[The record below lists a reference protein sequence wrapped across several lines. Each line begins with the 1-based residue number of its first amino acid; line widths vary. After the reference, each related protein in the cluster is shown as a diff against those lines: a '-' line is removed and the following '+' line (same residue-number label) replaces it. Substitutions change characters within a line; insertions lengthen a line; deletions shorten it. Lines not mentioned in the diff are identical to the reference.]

1 MNSGGPIMI
10 MAGGTGGH
18 VYPALAV
25 AEYLRAQGVSLF
37 WLGTPRGIENRVVP
51 QQGIELLTVR
61 VSGVRGKGLRSKLAA
76 PVKVLAAIFQALY
89 ICIRRRPAAALGMG
103 GFASGP
109 GGIAAWLL
117 RIPLLI
123 HEQNRV
129 AGTTNRILARFAVKI
144 MQGFPGTFGDRAG
157 VITTGNPVRRQI
169 ADLAGRETSE
179 TGSRPA
185 GDTVSD
191 WMPEQVR
198 HDEEEET
205 RGQSK
210 ITPARAGDPETRG
223 QSKITPARAIPPDGD
238 DFTLTPSI
246 RKTPP
251 VPSPARLN
259 VLVLGGSQ
267 GARKLNRVAP
277 PALDRLQRRMKLNV
291 RHQCGERHL
300 AETQRVYDGLQLDQ
314 VRLDPFI
321 DDMASAYQ
329 WADIAV
335 CRAGAMTIAELCAA
349 GLAAI
354 LVPFPYAIDDH
365 QTANARFLRDAG
377 AALLLPE
384 DELTETGLEDLLWR
398 LCSTEDK
405 LSELAR
411 NSHSCAFPDAA
422 QVVGALCLEHA
433 YA

>member
-1 MNSGGPIMI
+1 M
-10 MAGGTGGH
+10 
-18 VYPALAV
+18 
-25 AEYLRAQGVSLF
+25 
-37 WLGTPRGIENRVVP
+37 
-51 QQGIELLTVR
+51 
-61 VSGVRGKGLRSKLAA
+61 
-76 PVKVLAAIFQALY
+76 
-89 ICIRRRPAAALGMG
+89 
-103 GFASGP
+103 
-109 GGIAAWLL
+109 
-117 RIPLLI
+117 
-123 HEQNRV
+123 
-129 AGTTNRILARFAVKI
+129 
-144 MQGFPGTFGDRAG
+144 
-157 VITTGNPVRRQI
+157 ITTGNPVRRQI
-169 ADLAGRETSE
+169 ADLAGRKSSE
-179 TGSRPA
+179 TESRPA

-210 ITPARAGDPETRG
+210 ITPSRPND
-223 QSKITPARAIPPDGD
+223 PDGD
-238 DFTLTPSI
+238 DFTLTP
-246 RKTPP
+246 
-251 VPSPARLN
+251 PSAASAPRRLN

-314 VRLDPFI
+314 VRLEPFI

-335 CRAGAMTIAELCAA
+335 CRAGALTIAELCAA

-365 QTANARFLRDAG
+365 QTANARFLQDAG

-384 DELTETGLEDLLWR
+384 DELTETGLEDLLWQ

-411 NSHSCAFPDAA
+411 NSRSCAFPDAA

>member
-1 MNSGGPIMI
+1 MKDNPIMI

-25 AEYLRAQGVSLF
+25 ADYLREQGVPLF

-51 QQGIELLTVR
+51 EHGIELLTVG
-61 VSGVRGKGLRSKLAA
+61 VSGVRGKGWRSKLSA
-76 PVKVLAAIFQALY
+76 PLKIVGAIFQALR
-89 ICIRRRPAAALGMG
+89 ICRKRRPAAALGMG

-129 AGTTNRILARFAVKI
+129 AGTTNRILARFAVRI
-144 MQGFPGTFGDRAG
+144 MQGFPDAFGDGAG

-169 ADLAGRETSE
+169 ADLAGREAS
-179 TGSRPA
+179 
-185 GDTVSD
+185 
-191 WMPEQVR
+191 
-198 HDEEEET
+198 
-205 RGQSK
+205 GQSK
-210 ITPARAGDPETRG
+210 IIPVH
-223 QSKITPARAIPPDGD
+223 AIPPDGD
-238 DFTLTPSI
+238 DFTP
-246 RKTPP
+246 TPP
-251 VPSPARLN
+251 VSPPARLN

-277 PALDRLQRRMKLNV
+277 LALDRLQHRVKLNV
-291 RHQCGERHL
+291 RHQCGARHL

-314 VRLDPFI
+314 VRLEPFI

-335 CRAGAMTIAELCAA
+335 CRAGALTLAELCAA

-384 DELTETGLEDLLWR
+384 DELTMTGLEDLLWQ
-398 LCSTEDK
+398 LCSAEDS
-405 LSELAR
+405 LSDLAR
-411 NSHSCAFPDAA
+411 KARQCAFPEAA
-422 QVVGALCLEHA
+422 QTVGALCLEQA

>member
-1 MNSGGPIMI
+1 MI

-25 AEYLRAQGVSLF
+25 AEYLRARGVSLF
-37 WLGTPRGIENRVVP
+37 WLGTTRGIENRVVP

-61 VSGVRGKGLRSKLAA
+61 VSGVRGKGLHSKLAA
-76 PVKVLAAIFQALY
+76 PVKILTAILQALY

-109 GGIAAWLL
+109 GGVAAWLL

-129 AGTTNRILARFAVKI
+129 AGTTNRILARFAAQI
-144 MQGFPGTFGDRAG
+144 MQGFPGTFGDRSG
-157 VITTGNPVRRQI
+157 VVTTGNPVRRQI
-169 ADLAGRETSE
+169 ADLAGRETGASAS
-179 TGSRPA
+179 G
-185 GDTVSD
+185 
-191 WMPEQVR
+191 
-198 HDEEEET
+198 
-205 RGQSK
+205 
-210 ITPARAGDPETRG
+210 
-223 QSKITPARAIPPDGD
+223 
-238 DFTLTPSI
+238 
-246 RKTPP
+246 
-251 VPSPARLN
+251 RLN

-267 GARKLNRVAP
+267 GARKLNLVAP
-277 PALDRLQRRMKLNV
+277 LALDRLQRRMKLNV

-321 DDMASAYQ
+321 DDMASAYE

-335 CRAGAMTIAELCAA
+335 CRAGALTIAELCAA

-354 LVPFPYAIDDH
+354 LVPFPYAVDDH

-384 DELTETGLEDLLWR
+384 DELTETGLEDLLWQ
-398 LCSTEDK
+398 LFGTEDR

-411 NSHSCAFPDAA
+411 NSRSCAFPDAA
-422 QVVGALCLEHA
+422 QAVGALCLEHA

>member
-1 MNSGGPIMI
+1 MNSGGPDHDHGGRHRRARVPG
-10 MAGGTGGH
+10 AGRRPNTCA
-18 VYPALAV
+18 P
-25 AEYLRAQGVSLF
+25 RAFPLF

-210 ITPARAGDPETRG
+210 NHPPLVPATRKPG
-223 QSKITPARAIPPDGD
+223 VRVKSP
-238 DFTLTPSI
+238 LL
-246 RKTPP
+246 
-251 VPSPARLN
+251 VPSPPM
-259 VLVLGGSQ
+259 V
-267 GARKLNRVAP
+267 
-277 PALDRLQRRMKLNV
+277 M
-291 RHQCGERHL
+291 
-300 AETQRVYDGLQLDQ
+300 
-314 VRLDPFI
+314 
-321 DDMASAYQ
+321 
-329 WADIAV
+329 
-335 CRAGAMTIAELCAA
+335 
-349 GLAAI
+349 I
-354 LVPFPYAIDDH
+354 L
-365 QTANARFLRDAG
+365 L
-377 AALLLPE
+377 
-384 DELTETGLEDLLWR
+384 
-398 LCSTEDK
+398 
-405 LSELAR
+405 
-411 NSHSCAFPDAA
+411 
-422 QVVGALCLEHA
+422 
-433 YA
+433 

>member
-1 MNSGGPIMI
+1 MI

-25 AEYLRAQGVSLF
+25 AEYLRARGVSLF
-37 WLGTPRGIENRVVP
+37 WLGTTRGIENRVVP

-61 VSGVRGKGLRSKLAA
+61 VSGVRGKGLQSKLAA
-76 PVKVLAAIFQALY
+76 PVKILAAIFQALY

-129 AGTTNRILARFAVKI
+129 AGTTNRILARFAAQI
-144 MQGFPGTFGDRAG
+144 MQGFPGTFEARAG
-157 VITTGNPVRRQI
+157 AVTTGNPVRRQI
-169 ADLAGRETSE
+169 ADLF
-179 TGSRPA
+179 
-185 GDTVSD
+185 
-191 WMPEQVR
+191 Q
-198 HDEEEET
+198 HDEEGPKS

-210 ITPARAGDPETRG
+210 ITPARAGG
-223 QSKITPARAIPPDGD
+223 PDNE
-238 DFTLTPSI
+238 DFTLTPASVNI
-246 RKTPP
+246 
-251 VPSPARLN
+251 LI
-259 VLVLGGSQ
+259 LGGSQ

-277 PALDRLQRRMKLNV
+277 LALDRLQRRMKLNV

-300 AETQRVYDGLQLDQ
+300 ADTQRVYDGLQLDQ

-321 DDMASAYQ
+321 DDMAPAYE

-335 CRAGAMTIAELCAA
+335 CRAGALTIAELCAA

-384 DELTETGLEDLLWR
+384 DELTETGLEDLLWQ
-398 LCSTEDK
+398 LFSTEDR

-411 NSHSCAFPDAA
+411 NSRSCAFPDAA
-422 QVVGALCLEHA
+422 QAVGALCLEHA

>member
-25 AEYLRAQGVSLF
+25 AEYLRARGVSLF
-37 WLGTPRGIENRVVP
+37 WLGTTRGIENRVVP

-61 VSGVRGKGLRSKLAA
+61 VSGVRGKGLQSKLAA
-76 PVKVLAAIFQALY
+76 PVKILAAIFQALY

-109 GGIAAWLL
+109 GGVAAWLL

-144 MQGFPGTFGDRAG
+144 MQGFPGTFEARAG
-157 VITTGNPVRRQI
+157 AVTTGNPVRRQI
-169 ADLAGRETSE
+169 VDLASRKSSE
-179 TGSRPA
+179 TKSRPA
-185 GDTVSD
+185 SDTISD

-198 HDEEEET
+198 HDEEGPKS

-210 ITPARAGDPETRG
+210 ITPARAGG
-223 QSKITPARAIPPDGD
+223 PDNE
-238 DFTLTPSI
+238 DFTLTPASVNI
-246 RKTPP
+246 
-251 VPSPARLN
+251 LI
-259 VLVLGGSQ
+259 LGGSQ

-277 PALDRLQRRMKLNV
+277 LALDRLQRRMKLNV

-321 DDMASAYQ
+321 DDMASAYE

-335 CRAGAMTIAELCAA
+335 CRAGALTIAELCAA

-384 DELTETGLEDLLWR
+384 DELTETGLEDLLWQ
-398 LCSTEDK
+398 LFSTEDR

-411 NSHSCAFPDAA
+411 NSRSCAFPDAA
-422 QVVGALCLEHA
+422 QAVGALCLEHA

>member
-25 AEYLRAQGVSLF
+25 AEYLRARGVPLF

-76 PVKVLAAIFQALY
+76 PLKVLAAILQALY

-129 AGTTNRILARFAVKI
+129 AGATNRILARGAVKI
-144 MQGFPGTFGDRAG
+144 MQGFPGAFEDRART
-157 VITTGNPVRRQI
+157 VTTGNPVRRQI
-169 ADLAGRETSE
+169 ADLAVRES
-179 TGSRPA
+179 A
-185 GDTVSD
+185 
-191 WMPEQVR
+191 
-198 HDEEEET
+198 
-205 RGQSK
+205 
-210 ITPARAGDPETRG
+210 
-223 QSKITPARAIPPDGD
+223 
-238 DFTLTPSI
+238 
-246 RKTPP
+246 P
-251 VPSPARLN
+251 VPGRLN

-277 PALDRLQRRMKLNV
+277 LALERLQRRIKVNV
-291 RHQCGERHL
+291 RHQCGEKHL
-300 AETQRVYDGLQLDQ
+300 AETQVIYAGLQLDQ

-321 DDMASAYQ
+321 DDMASAYE
-329 WADIAV
+329 WADVAV
-335 CRAGAMTIAELCAA
+335 CRAGALTLAELCAA

-354 LVPFPYAIDDH
+354 LVPFPFAIDDH
-365 QTANARFLRDAG
+365 QMANARFLRDQG

-384 DELTETGLEDLLWR
+384 DELTETGLEDLLWQ
-398 LCSTEDK
+398 LCNTEDR

-411 NSHSCAFPDAA
+411 NSRCCAFPDAA
-422 QVVGALCLEHA
+422 ATVGALCLEHA
-433 YA
+433 CA

>member
-25 AEYLRAQGVSLF
+25 AEYLRARGVSLF
-37 WLGTPRGIENRVVP
+37 WLGTTRGIENRVVP

-61 VSGVRGKGLRSKLAA
+61 VGGVRGKGLHSKLAA
-76 PVKVLAAIFQALY
+76 PVKILTAICQALY

-144 MQGFPGTFGDRAG
+144 MQGFPGTFGDRSG
-157 VITTGNPVRRQI
+157 VVTTGNPVRRQI
-169 ADLAGRETSE
+169 ADLAGRKSSE
-179 TGSRPA
+179 TKSRPA
-185 GDTVSD
+185 GDRISD

-198 HDEEEET
+198 HDEE
-205 RGQSK
+205 G
-210 ITPARAGDPETRG
+210 
-223 QSKITPARAIPPDGD
+223 
-238 DFTLTPSI
+238 
-246 RKTPP
+246 P
-251 VPSPARLN
+251 VSVN
-259 VLVLGGSQ
+259 VLILGGSQ

-277 PALDRLQRRMKLNV
+277 LALDRLQRRMKLNV

-314 VRLDPFI
+314 VSLEPFI
-321 DDMASAYQ
+321 DDMASAYE

-335 CRAGAMTIAELCAA
+335 CRAGALTIAELCAA

-354 LVPFPYAIDDH
+354 LIPFPYAIDDH
-365 QTANARFLRDAG
+365 QTANARYLQDAG
-377 AALLLPE
+377 AALMLPE
-384 DELTETGLEDLLWR
+384 DELTETGLEDLLWQ
-398 LCSTEDK
+398 LFSTKDR

-411 NSHSCAFPDAA
+411 NSRSRAFPDAA
-422 QVVGALCLEHA
+422 QAVGALCLEHA

>member
-25 AEYLRAQGVSLF
+25 AEYLRARDVPLF

-76 PVKVLAAIFQALY
+76 PLNVLAAILQALY

-103 GFASGP
+103 GFAGGP

-157 VITTGNPVRRQI
+157 VSTTGNPVRRQI
-169 ADLAGRETSE
+169 ADLAGRET
-179 TGSRPA
+179 
-185 GDTVSD
+185 
-191 WMPEQVR
+191 
-198 HDEEEET
+198 

-210 ITPARAGDPETRG
+210 ITPSRAND
-223 QSKITPARAIPPDGD
+223 PDGE
-238 DFTLTPSI
+238 DFTLTP
-246 RKTPP
+246 
-251 VPSPARLN
+251 PSVASAPGRLN

-267 GARKLNRVAP
+267 GARKLNRVTP

-321 DDMASAYQ
+321 DDMASAYE

-335 CRAGAMTIAELCAA
+335 CRAGALTIAELCAA

-365 QTANARFLRDAG
+365 QTANARFLQDAG

-384 DELTETGLEDLLWR
+384 DELTETGLEDLLWQ

-405 LSELAR
+405 LSELGR
-411 NSHSCAFPDAA
+411 NSRSCAFPDAA
-422 QVVGALCLEHA
+422 EAVGALCLEYA

>member
-25 AEYLRAQGVSLF
+25 AEYLRARGVSLF
-37 WLGTPRGIENRVVP
+37 WLGTTRGIENRVVP

-76 PVKVLAAIFQALY
+76 PLKILAAILQALY

-129 AGTTNRILARFAVKI
+129 AGTTNRILARFAAQI
-144 MQGFPGTFGDRAG
+144 MQGFPGTFEARAG
-157 VITTGNPVRRQI
+157 AVTTGNPVRRQI
-169 ADLAGRETSE
+169 ADLAGRKS
-179 TGSRPA
+179 
-185 GDTVSD
+185 
-191 WMPEQVR
+191 
-198 HDEEEET
+198 

-210 ITPARAGDPETRG
+210 ITPSGAEDPDSE
-223 QSKITPARAIPPDGD
+223 

-246 RKTPP
+246 PTRTPFP
-251 VPSPARLN
+251 PRLN

-277 PALDRLQRRMKLNV
+277 PALDRLQRRVKLNV

-321 DDMASAYQ
+321 DDMASAYE

-335 CRAGAMTIAELCAA
+335 CRAGALTIAELCAA

-365 QTANARFLRDAG
+365 QTANARYLRDAG

-384 DELTETGLEDLLWR
+384 DELTETGLENLLWQ
-398 LCSTEDK
+398 LFSTGDR

-411 NSHSCAFPDAA
+411 NSRSCAFPDAA
-422 QVVGALCLEHA
+422 QAVGALCLEHA

>member
-25 AEYLRAQGVSLF
+25 AEYLRAQGVPLF

-76 PVKVLAAIFQALY
+76 PLNVLAAILQALY

-103 GFASGP
+103 GFAGGP

-129 AGTTNRILARFAVKI
+129 AGTTNRILARFAAKI

-157 VITTGNPVRRQI
+157 VSTTGNPVRRQI
-169 ADLAGRETSE
+169 ADLAGRET
-179 TGSRPA
+179 
-185 GDTVSD
+185 
-191 WMPEQVR
+191 
-198 HDEEEET
+198 

-210 ITPARAGDPETRG
+210 ITPSRAND
-223 QSKITPARAIPPDGD
+223 PDGE
-238 DFTLTPSI
+238 DFTLTP
-246 RKTPP
+246 
-251 VPSPARLN
+251 PSVASAPGRLN

-321 DDMASAYQ
+321 DDMASAYE

-335 CRAGAMTIAELCAA
+335 CRAGALTIAELCAA

-365 QTANARFLRDAG
+365 QTANARFLQDAG

-384 DELTETGLEDLLWR
+384 DELTETGLEDLLWQ

-411 NSHSCAFPDAA
+411 NSRSCAFPDAA
-422 QVVGALCLEHA
+422 EAVGALCLEYA

>member
-1 MNSGGPIMI
+1 MSGNPVMI

-25 AEYLRAQGVSLF
+25 ADSLRAKGVPLF
-37 WLGTPRGIENRVVP
+37 WLGTTRGIENRIVP
-51 QQGIELLTVR
+51 QHGIELLTVR
-61 VSGVRGKGLRSKLAA
+61 VSGVRGKGLPAKLAA
-76 PVKVLAAIFQALY
+76 PLKICAAILQALY

-109 GGIAAWLL
+109 GGVAAWLL

-144 MQGFPGTFGDRAG
+144 MQGFPGAFEDRAG
-157 VITTGNPVRRQI
+157 VVTTGNPVRRQI
-169 ADLAGRETSE
+169 ADLVGRE
-179 TGSRPA
+179 
-185 GDTVSD
+185 
-191 WMPEQVR
+191 R
-198 HDEEEET
+198 HEA

-210 ITPARAGDPETRG
+210 ITPDRAGDPDNE
-223 QSKITPARAIPPDGD
+223 
-238 DFTLTPSI
+238 DFTLTPQSAASAPG
-246 RKTPP
+246 R
-251 VPSPARLN
+251 VN
-259 VLVLGGSQ
+259 VLILGGSQ

-277 PALDRLQRRMKLNV
+277 QALDRLQRRLQVNV

-314 VRLDPFI
+314 VRLEPFI
-321 DDMASAYQ
+321 DDMASAYD

-335 CRAGAMTIAELCAA
+335 CRAGALTIAELCAA

-354 LVPFPYAIDDH
+354 LVPFPHAIDDH
-365 QTANARFLRDAG
+365 QTANARFLCDAG

-384 DELTETGLEDLLWR
+384 DELTETGLEDLLWQ
-398 LCSTEDK
+398 LCSSGDR

-411 NSHSCAFPDAA
+411 NTRSCAFPEAA
-422 QVVGALCLEHA
+422 QAVASLCLEAAHA
-433 YA
+433 

>member
-1 MNSGGPIMI
+1 MI

-25 AEYLRAQGVSLF
+25 AEYLRAQDVPLF

-51 QQGIELLTVR
+51 EHGIELLTVG
-61 VSGVRGKGLRSKLAA
+61 VSGVRGKGLKSKLAA
-76 PVKVLAAIFQALY
+76 PVMVLSAIFQALC
-89 ICIRRRPAAALGMG
+89 ICIRRRPAAVLGMG

-117 RIPLLI
+117 RIPLLV

-129 AGTTNRILARFAVKI
+129 AGTTNRILARCAVKI
-144 MQGFPGTFGDRAG
+144 MQGFPGTFEDSPGT
-157 VITTGNPVRRQI
+157 VTTGNPVRRQI
-169 ADLAGRETSE
+169 ADLAGRET
-179 TGSRPA
+179 
-185 GDTVSD
+185 
-191 WMPEQVR
+191 
-198 HDEEEET
+198 
-205 RGQSK
+205 
-210 ITPARAGDPETRG
+210 
-223 QSKITPARAIPPDGD
+223 PPSVASAPGG
-238 DFTLTPSI
+238 
-246 RKTPP
+246 
-251 VPSPARLN
+251 LN

-300 AETQRVYDGLQLDQ
+300 AETQRVYDGLQLDR

-321 DDMASAYQ
+321 DDMASAYE

-335 CRAGAMTIAELCAA
+335 CRAGALTIAELCAA
-349 GLAAI
+349 GLASI
-354 LVPFPYAIDDH
+354 LVPFPFAIDDH

-384 DELTETGLEDLLWR
+384 DELTETGLEDLLWQ

-411 NSHSCAFPDAA
+411 NSRSCACPDAA
-422 QVVGALCLEHA
+422 EAVGALCLEHA

>member
-1 MNSGGPIMI
+1 MNSGRPIMI

-25 AEYLRAQGVSLF
+25 AEYLRARGVPLF

-76 PVKVLAAIFQALY
+76 PLKVLAAILQALY

-129 AGTTNRILARFAVKI
+129 AGTTNRILARFAAKI
-144 MQGFPGTFGDRAG
+144 MQGFPGTFGNRTG
-157 VITTGNPVRRQI
+157 VVTTGNPVRRQI
-169 ADLAGRETSE
+169 ADLAGRET
-179 TGSRPA
+179 
-185 GDTVSD
+185 
-191 WMPEQVR
+191 
-198 HDEEEET
+198 

-210 ITPARAGDPETRG
+210 ITPSRAND
-223 QSKITPARAIPPDGD
+223 PDGE
-238 DFTLTPSI
+238 DFTLTP
-246 RKTPP
+246 PP
-251 VPSPARLN
+251 AASAPGRLN

-277 PALDRLQRRMKLNV
+277 PALARLQRRMRLNV

-300 AETQRVYDGLQLDQ
+300 AETRRVYDGLQLDQ

-335 CRAGAMTIAELCAA
+335 CRAGALTIAELCAA

-354 LVPFPYAIDDH
+354 LVPFPFAIDDH

-384 DELTETGLEDLLWR
+384 DELTETGLEDLLWQ
-398 LCSTEDK
+398 LCSTEDR
-405 LSELAR
+405 LSGLAR
-411 NSHSCAFPDAA
+411 NSRCCAFPDAA
-422 QVVGALCLEHA
+422 ETVGALCLEHA

>member
-37 WLGTPRGIENRVVP
+37 WLGTPRGLENRVVP

-129 AGTTNRILARFAVKI
+129 AGTTNRILARFAAKI
-144 MQGFPGTFGDRAG
+144 MQGFPGTFGDRTG
-157 VITTGNPVRRQI
+157 VVTTGNPVRRQI
-169 ADLAGRETSE
+169 ADLAGRET
-179 TGSRPA
+179 
-185 GDTVSD
+185 
-191 WMPEQVR
+191 
-198 HDEEEET
+198 

-210 ITPARAGDPETRG
+210 ITPSRAND
-223 QSKITPARAIPPDGD
+223 PDGE
-238 DFTLTPSI
+238 DFTLTP
-246 RKTPP
+246 
-251 VPSPARLN
+251 PSAASAPGRLN

-314 VRLDPFI
+314 ARLDPFI

-335 CRAGAMTIAELCAA
+335 CRAGALTIAELCAA

-384 DELTETGLEDLLWR
+384 DELTETGLEDLLWQ
-398 LCSTEDK
+398 LCSTGDK

-411 NSHSCAFPDAA
+411 NSRSCAFPDAA

>member
-1 MNSGGPIMI
+1 MSGNPIMI

-25 AEYLRAQGVSLF
+25 AEYLRAQGVPLF

-61 VSGVRGKGLRSKLAA
+61 VSGVRGKGLGSKLAA

-144 MQGFPGTFGDRAG
+144 MQGFPGTFEARAG
-157 VITTGNPVRRQI
+157 AVTTGNPVRRQI
-169 ADLAGRETSE
+169 ADLAGR
-179 TGSRPA
+179 GR
-185 GDTVSD
+185 
-191 WMPEQVR
+191 
-198 HDEEEET
+198 DES

-210 ITPARAGDPETRG
+210 ITPARAGDPDNE
-223 QSKITPARAIPPDGD
+223 
-238 DFTLTPSI
+238 DFTLTPAS
-246 RKTPP
+246 
-251 VPSPARLN
+251 VN

-267 GARKLNRVAP
+267 GARKLNQVAP
-277 PALDRLQRRMKLNV
+277 PALDRLQRRVKLNV

-300 AETQRVYDGLQLDQ
+300 AETQRVYDALQLDQ
-314 VRLDPFI
+314 VRLNPFI
-321 DDMASAYQ
+321 DDMAAAYE

-335 CRAGAMTIAELCAA
+335 CRAGALTIAELCAA

-354 LVPFPYAIDDH
+354 LVPFPHAIDDH
-365 QTANARFLRDAG
+365 QTANARFLCDAG

-384 DELTETGLEDLLWR
+384 DELTETGLEDLLWQ
-398 LCSTEDK
+398 LFSTEDR

-411 NSHSCAFPDAA
+411 NSRSCAFPDAA
-422 QVVGALCLEHA
+422 QAVGALCLEHA

>member
-25 AEYLRAQGVSLF
+25 AEYLRAQDVPLF

-76 PVKVLAAIFQALY
+76 PLKVLAAILQALY

-169 ADLAGRETSE
+169 ADLAGR
-179 TGSRPA
+179 
-185 GDTVSD
+185 
-191 WMPEQVR
+191 
-198 HDEEEET
+198 
-205 RGQSK
+205 
-210 ITPARAGDPETRG
+210 
-223 QSKITPARAIPPDGD
+223 
-238 DFTLTPSI
+238 
-246 RKTPP
+246 KTAFAPG
-251 VPSPARLN
+251 RLN

-300 AETQRVYDGLQLDQ
+300 SETQRVYDGLQLDQ
-314 VRLDPFI
+314 VRLEPFI
-321 DDMASAYQ
+321 DDMASAYR

-335 CRAGAMTIAELCAA
+335 CRAGALTIAELCAA

-384 DELTETGLEDLLWR
+384 DELTETGLEDLLWQ
-398 LCSTEDK
+398 LCSTEGK

-411 NSHSCAFPDAA
+411 NSRSCAFPDAA
-422 QVVGALCLEHA
+422 EAVGALCLEHA

>member
-25 AEYLRAQGVSLF
+25 AEYLRARGVSLF
-37 WLGTPRGIENRVVP
+37 WLGTTRGIENRVVP

-61 VSGVRGKGLRSKLAA
+61 VSGVRGKGLQSKLAA
-76 PVKVLAAIFQALY
+76 PVKILAAIFQALY

-109 GGIAAWLL
+109 GGVAAWLL

-129 AGTTNRILARFAVKI
+129 AGTTNRILARFAAQI
-144 MQGFPGTFGDRAG
+144 MQGFPGTFGDRSG
-157 VITTGNPVRRQI
+157 VVTTGNPVRRQI
-169 ADLAGRETSE
+169 ADLAVRESP
-179 TGSRPA
+179 S
-185 GDTVSD
+185 
-191 WMPEQVR
+191 
-198 HDEEEET
+198 
-205 RGQSK
+205 
-210 ITPARAGDPETRG
+210 
-223 QSKITPARAIPPDGD
+223 IP
-238 DFTLTPSI
+238 TPS
-246 RKTPP
+246 PP
-251 VPSPARLN
+251 RLN

-321 DDMASAYQ
+321 DDMASAYE

-335 CRAGAMTIAELCAA
+335 CRAGALTIAELCAA

-384 DELTETGLEDLLWR
+384 DELTETGLEDLLWQ
-398 LCSTEDK
+398 LFSTEDR

-411 NSHSCAFPDAA
+411 NSRSCAFPDAA
-422 QVVGALCLEHA
+422 QAVGALCLEHA